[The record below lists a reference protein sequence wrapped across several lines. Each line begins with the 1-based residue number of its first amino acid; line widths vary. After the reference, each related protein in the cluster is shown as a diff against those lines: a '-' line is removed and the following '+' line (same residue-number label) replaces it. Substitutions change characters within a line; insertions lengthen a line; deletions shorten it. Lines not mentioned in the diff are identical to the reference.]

1 VAQLADATHFPNTA
15 ETAQILSPQSGGEPV
30 DGVISAD
37 PM

>member
-1 VAQLADATHFPNTA
+1 VAQLADATHFPTA